1 VVQQL
6 AGSQQIRAEAA
17 GTSLDAEIDEVIA
30 AILLS
35 RFSGRSV
42 PEICAMGGIT
52 VDDFTNS
59 VLYREIF
66 ELGRQE
72 GERLAYQQ
80 EWQEGRRIESA
91 VIAQIWLQRCCGPIT
106 PCQKACI
113 EALPYPTLESLH
125 DVLFDFKG
133 PDDLNVWLSR
143 HADLADLTSE
153 GEQTALSGFSQSS
166 PADAEEPNLSERAI
180 VSSPEQ
186 QPAASQPEQPVRPVV
201 ASDKLFYWLF
211 QQHAERLQPL
221 VAGLLPQ
228 MEGYVFSAPVLKE
241 REYRL
246 DGLFLPPAD
255 QPELPTLILEAQM
268 AADPGFLL
276 RLNAETGRLLQ
287 QQDRQGRPIRHWQ
300 VVVICP
306 SRELN
311 FGDPTPVREFVRERV
326 VWIELAPERLPRTA
340 PPLQRALG
348 MLLLPEDQLPVCS
361 ASIRAEAAGTSLG
374 AEIDDVIAAIL
385 VSRFSGRTVP
395 EICAMGGI
403 TVDDFTSSVAYREIF
418 GLGQQKGRQAE
429 AAAISLRL
437 LAHRFGALTS
447 SQQSRIQALPLSSLE
462 ALLDALLDSQGPEDL
477 NTWLSH
483 HAA

>member
-1 VVQQL
+1 
-6 AGSQQIRAEAA
+6 
-17 GTSLDAEIDEVIA
+17 
-30 AILLS
+30 
-35 RFSGRSV
+35 
-42 PEICAMGGIT
+42 
-52 VDDFTNS
+52 
-59 VLYREIF
+59 
-66 ELGRQE
+66 
-72 GERLAYQQ
+72 
-80 EWQEGRRIESA
+80 
-91 VIAQIWLQRCCGPIT
+91 
-106 PCQKACI
+106 
-113 EALPYPTLESLH
+113 
-125 DVLFDFKG
+125 
-133 PDDLNVWLSR
+133 
-143 HADLADLTSE
+143 
-153 GEQTALSGFSQSS
+153 
-166 PADAEEPNLSERAI
+166 
-180 VSSPEQ
+180 
-186 QPAASQPEQPVRPVV
+186 VV

-221 VAGLLPQ
+221 VAGLLPR

-246 DGLFLPPAD
+246 DGLFLPPAG
-255 QPELPTLILEAQM
+255 QTELPALILEAQM

-276 RLNAETGRLLQ
+276 RLNAETARLLQ

-311 FGDPTPVREFVRERV
+311 FGDPTPVREFVERRV
-326 VWIELAPERLPRTA
+326 VWIELAPERLPLTA
-340 PPLQRALG
+340 PPLQRALS

-418 GLGQQKGRQAE
+418 GHGEQKGRQEGRQEGRQTE
-429 AAAISLRL
+429 ASAISLRL
-437 LAHRFGALTS
+437 LAHRFGALTA
-447 SQQSRIQALPLSSLE
+447 SQQTRIQALPLSALE
-462 ALLDALLDSQGPEDL
+462 ALSVALLDFQGPEDL